1 MLFIFLNHLRQGQL
15 LKQLHVYPF
24 YSIRRKKGLSEKN
37 TRAKEWQCPYRNPS
51 TSSLHWWNTRLQI
64 TACLLPL
71 KLERVFWE
79 SFHNC
84 MSLFFW
90 SWWTRLFSR
99 ERICHQNI
107 AVGLIPP
114 GIRVKFQ
121 NYPFP
126 TLTWFT
132 GREARSSLYLSQ
144 GPLESHQPETFYSDI
159 IRKGITNF
167 YVSAPLITPVPTWA
181 RLSHSILHF
190 PSCFLSLENYFT
202 SGFSTN
208 GNEEPLEGIK

>member
-1 MLFIFLNHLRQGQL
+1 MTRYCYIELRVGDLNVNIRVNGFHHKVKEHLAVHFVHSMLFIFLNHLRQGQL

-37 TRAKEWQCPYRNPS
+37 TRAKEWQSPYRNPS

-64 TACLLPL
+64 TARLLPP

-132 GREARSSLYLSQ
+132 RQRGKELTVSVPRAIRVSSAW
-144 GPLESHQPETFYSDI
+144 D
-159 IRKGITNF
+159 
-167 YVSAPLITPVPTWA
+167 
-181 RLSHSILHF
+181 
-190 PSCFLSLENYFT
+190 FLLRYH
-202 SGFSTN
+202 
-208 GNEEPLEGIK
+208 